1 MASLFCEDKLAESM
15 KKLKLYTVL
24 CFLFFSF
31 SRVYAQSG
39 LQQIIIEKYY
49 ISNTADSIS
58 ASTDL
63 ANAGFPTGT
72 LPVGSVTYRV
82 FADLA
87 PDWGVQAVYG
97 VSNHP
102 VKLETTTQFFN
113 PPNGDFFGG
122 PFPTSSVGVLSSG
135 ATLLDSYL
143 PCGGVTTQRF
153 GVLKTEDNSVAFPT
167 GGGPNYIGAASPT
180 LSNNDPNTSPA
191 LTTFDGIYRV
201 SSPSLIA
208 LTILGDAGGS
218 PANLFTDGS
227 TVGNSFVSTNSS
239 WGVLGQQTG
248 AFPSGTNRVL
258 LGQFTTD
265 GVFSYEL
272 NIQLR
277 NSVNFQIE
285 KYVAINPAF
294 GEYLFP
300 SLKGEI
306 APPYI
311 FSFTPTSASPGTT
324 VTINGK
330 GFVSVNKV
338 LFNGVNAPVFT
349 VVNQNQITA
358 VIPSGA
364 TSGLIAVVNA
374 YDTAFSASPI
384 NIISAFPYTV
394 NLFIEGFYAGGGLMT
409 ELISP
414 GITDSLT
421 IELRSPVAPYT
432 LLHTQS
438 ASLSSSGQAPLNI
451 PGSLAGLSTYI
462 VVRHRNSIET
472 WSKTPV
478 VLSAGGGYSFKN

>member
-1 MASLFCEDKLAESM
+1 M

-24 CFLFFSF
+24 CLTFFSL

-49 ISNTADSIS
+49 ISNAADSIS
-58 ASTDL
+58 ANTDL
-63 ANAGFPTGT
+63 TTAGYPTGT

-113 PPNGDFFGG
+113 HPNGNVTGG
-122 PFPTSSVGVLSSG
+122 PFTTSSVGILSSG

-143 PCGGVTTQRF
+143 TCGGVTTQRF

-167 GGGPNYIGAASPT
+167 GGGTNYIGAASPT
-180 LSNNDPNTSPA
+180 LSNNDPNTAPA

-201 SSPSLIA
+201 SSPTIIG
-208 LTILGDAGGS
+208 LTMLGDVGAS
-218 PANLFTDGS
+218 AVNLLTDGS
-227 TVGNSFVSTNSS
+227 TVGSSFVSTNSS

-277 NSVNFQIE
+277 NSINFQIE
-285 KYVAINPAF
+285 KYVAANPTF
-294 GEYLFP
+294 GEFLFTP
-300 SLKGEI
+300 LKGEI

-311 FSFTPTSASPGTT
+311 FSFSPSSASPGAA

-338 LFNGVNAPVFT
+338 LFNGVDATSFT
-349 VVNQNQITA
+349 VVNQQQINA

-394 NLFIEGFYAGGGLMT
+394 NMFIEGFYVGGGLMS
-409 ELISP
+409 EILSP
-414 GITDSLT
+414 GITDSIT

-432 LLHTQS
+432 VLHTQTT
-438 ASLSSSGQAPLNI
+438 LLNTSGQALLNV
-451 PGSLAGLSTYI
+451 PGSLSGLSTYI

-478 VLSAGGGYSFKN
+478 VLNNGGGFSFKN

>member
-1 MASLFCEDKLAESM
+1 M

-24 CFLFFSF
+24 CIAFFSL
-31 SRVYAQSG
+31 SQVYAQSG
-39 LQQIIIEKYY
+39 LQQVIIEKYY
-49 ISNTADSIS
+49 ISNAADSIS
-58 ASTDL
+58 ANTDL
-63 ANAGFPTGT
+63 SAMGYTTGT

-113 PPNGDFFGG
+113 HPNGNVTAG
-122 PFPTSSVGVLSSG
+122 PFPTSSVGILSSG
-135 ATLLDSYL
+135 TTLLDSYL
-143 PCGGVTTQRF
+143 TCGGVTTQRF
-153 GVLKTEDNSVAFPT
+153 GVLKTEDNSAAFPT
-167 GGGPNYIGAASPT
+167 GGGPNYIGVASPT

-201 SSPSLIA
+201 SSPTIIG
-208 LTILGDAGGS
+208 LTMLGDVGAS
-218 PANLFTDGS
+218 AVNLLTDGS
-227 TVGNSFVSTNSS
+227 TVGSSFVSTNSS

-285 KYVAINPAF
+285 KYVASNPSF
-294 GEYLFP
+294 GEFLFP

-311 FSFTPTSASPGTT
+311 FSFSPTSASPGTP
-324 VTINGK
+324 VAINGK

-338 LFNGVNAPVFT
+338 LFNGVNATSFT
-349 VVNQNQITA
+349 VVNQNQINA

-364 TSGLIAVVNA
+364 TSGLVAVVNA

-384 NIISAFPYTV
+384 NIVSAFPFTV
-394 NLFIEGFYAGGGLMT
+394 SLFIEGYFSGGGLMT
-409 ELISP
+409 EALSP
-414 GITDSLT
+414 GITDSIT
-421 IELRSPVAPYT
+421 IELRAPVAPYSV
-432 LLHTQS
+432 LHTQS
-438 ASLSSSGQAPLNI
+438 TLLSTNGQSLLSM
-451 PGSLAGLSTYI
+451 PGSLSGLSTYI
-462 VVRHRNSIET
+462 VVRHRNAIET

-478 VLSAGGGYSFKN
+478 LLSPGGAFSFKN

>member
-1 MASLFCEDKLAESM
+1 M
-15 KKLKLYTVL
+15 KKLKLYT
-24 CFLFFSF
+24 FLFLTFFSI

-39 LQQIIIEKYY
+39 LQQVIIEKYY
-49 ISNTADSIS
+49 ISNAADSIS

-63 ANAGFPTGT
+63 AAMGYPTAT

-113 PPNGDFFGG
+113 HPNGNVTAG
-122 PFPTSSVGVLSSG
+122 PFPTSSVGILSSG

-143 PCGGVTTQRF
+143 TCGGVTTQRF
-153 GVLKTEDNSVAFPT
+153 GVLKSEDNSVAFPT
-167 GGGPNYIGAASPT
+167 GGGTNYIGVSSPT
-180 LSNNDPNTSPA
+180 LSNNDPNTAPA

-201 SSPSLIA
+201 SSPSIIG
-208 LTILGDAGGS
+208 LTMLGDVSGS
-218 PANLFTDGS
+218 AVNIFTDGS

-285 KYVAINPAF
+285 KYVAVNPAF

-311 FSFTPTSASPGTT
+311 FSFTPTSASPGTS

-330 GFVSVNKV
+330 GFVSVSNV
-338 LFNGVNAPVFT
+338 LFNGVNASSFT
-349 VVNQNQITA
+349 VVNQNQINA

-394 NLFIEGFYAGGGLMT
+394 NMFIEGFYTGGGMMT
-409 ELISP
+409 ELLSP
-414 GITDSLT
+414 GITDSIT
-421 IELRSPVAPYT
+421 IELRTPVAPYSLLHSQST
-432 LLHTQS
+432 LLST
-438 ASLSSSGQAPLNI
+438 SGQAPLSI

-478 VLSAGGGYSFKN
+478 VLNAGGGYSFKN